1 MKTHGVEKTKHP
13 RAVQHIVSDLAV
25 LSRREILANWIWWSR
40 ELLKGFRVKSKKV
53 TGEFMFD

>member
-1 MKTHGVEKTKHP
+1 VEKTKHP